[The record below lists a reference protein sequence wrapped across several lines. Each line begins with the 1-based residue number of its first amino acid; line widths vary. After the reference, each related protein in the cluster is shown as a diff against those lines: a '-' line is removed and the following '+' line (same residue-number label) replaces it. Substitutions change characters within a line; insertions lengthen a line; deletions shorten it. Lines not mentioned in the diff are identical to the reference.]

1 MQAFEFEVEVAVVEV
16 ANKAGMLD
24 LNGRRDLEV
33 GNWMRDLERSIS
45 CRIPERIV

>member
-1 MQAFEFEVEVAVVEV
+1 MQAFEFEVEVGVVEV

-45 CRIPERIV
+45 CRIPERIE